1 MTLSVDSPRVYTVEG
16 VPISVTGI
24 AQVRLPLPKV
34 MFSSLDGFSGGAV
47 GCAPPKN
54 ILHPQKVFSPP
65 KSFLTPPREI
75 FTLPPQILVGINDS
89 SVIEIKIL
97 N

>member
-47 GCAPPKN
+47 GSAPPK
-54 ILHPQKVFSPP
+54 KYFAPP

-75 FTLPPQILVGINDS
+75 FIPPPPNTHWD
-89 SVIEIKIL
+89 K
-97 N
+97 